1 MIVKFFPHKKGNNPK
16 ASIDYLLKKQEG
28 LVRTLSGDPRL
39 SQKIAERLIFK
50 NKYTVG
56 CLSFEEAN
64 IPEDQKFEMMAEF
77 ERMIFQGLDEDQYNI
92 SWIEHTDKGRLE
104 LNFFIPNVEL
114 TTGKRFHTY
123 YDKADR
129 KLVDSFKKLMNKKY
143 NLTDPDALEKR
154 QATVVRRDLP
164 KGKKE
169 IQKFLNDHLVEA
181 IAKGLVKNRSDILK
195 RLEELGLE
203 IARSGKDYISIKSDG
218 QNIRLK
224 GAIYDQSFTAT
235 GTSQTLAAAGRE
247 RVEATQ
253 GEIERE
259 YDALSRKRNDWNK
272 KRYGKV
278 ERGNEFGNVKGI
290 QQPDY
295 SFNKKLPT
303 DDNTNSSSRDNVLC
317 SSSALSFQNIWLKL
331 KQLEQI
337 FEQIQSCFRSNLK
350 AAQIRKEAET
360 EANRQEALQNKR
372 REELQRLAEIKRVE
386 EARARQEREYQK
398 EEEMLKVKKKP
409 LLERLKDIK
418 KNNVKSTPE
427 HEIDDDDD
435 ELDWDNGPFI

>member
-39 SQKIAERLIFK
+39 SQKIAEGLSFK

-64 IPEDQKFEMMAEF
+64 IPENQKFEMMAEF

-114 TTGKRFHTY
+114 TTGKRFYTY

-129 KLVDSFKKLMNKKY
+129 KLVDSFKRLMNGKY
-143 NLTDPDALEKR
+143 NLTNPDAPEKR
-154 QATVVRRDLP
+154 QAAVLRHDLP

-169 IQKFLNDHLVEA
+169 IQKFLNDHLMDAVENG
-181 IAKGLVKNRSDILK
+181 IVKNRNDILK
-195 RLEELGLE
+195 RLEGLGLE

-235 GTSQTLAAAGRE
+235 GTSQTVAAAGRE

-253 GEIERE
+253 GDIERE
-259 YDALSRKRNDWNK
+259 YDAFSRKRNDWNQ
-272 KRYGKV
+272 KRYGKA
-278 ERGNEFGNVKGI
+278 ERSNEFGNVKGI

-295 SFNKKLPT
+295 SSNQKLPA
-303 DDNTNSSSRDNVLC
+303 DEDSNGSSRDNVLC

-350 AAQIRKEAET
+350 AVQIRKEAEA
-360 EANRQEALQNKR
+360 EAKRQEELENKR
-372 REELQRLAEIKRVE
+372 REELQRLAEIKRIE
-386 EARARQEREYQK
+386 EARARQEKEYQK
-398 EEEMLKVKKKP
+398 EEILKEKKKP

-418 KNNVKSTPE
+418 KNNVQPTPE
-427 HEIDDDDD
+427 PEIDDDDD
-435 ELDWDNGPFI
+435 DLYWDNGPSM

>member
-1 MIVKFFPHKKGNNPK
+1 MIVKFFPHKKFYNAR

-28 LVRTLSGDPRL
+28 SVRTLSGDPRL
-39 SQKIAERLIFK
+39 SQQIAEGLSFK

-64 IPEDQKFEMMAEF
+64 IPENQKFEIMAEF

-129 KLVDSFKKLMNKKY
+129 KLVDSFKRLMNGKY
-143 NLTDPDALEKR
+143 NLTNPDAPEKR
-154 QATVVRRDLP
+154 QATVLRQDLP

-169 IQKFLNDHLVEA
+169 IQKFLNDHLMDAVGNG
-181 IAKGLVKNRSDILK
+181 IVKNRNDILK
-195 RLEELGLE
+195 RLEGLGLE

-235 GTSQTLAAAGRE
+235 GTSQTVATTGRE

-253 GEIERE
+253 GDIERE
-259 YDALSRKRNDWNK
+259 YDALSRKRNDWNQ
-272 KRYGKV
+272 KRYGKA
-278 ERGNEFGNVKGI
+278 ERSNELGNVKGI

-295 SFNKKLPT
+295 SSNQKLPA
-303 DDNTNSSSRDNVLC
+303 DEDSNGSSRDNVLC

-350 AAQIRKEAET
+350 VSQIKKEAEA
-360 EANRQEALQNKR
+360 EAKRQEEIENKR
-372 REELQRLAEIKRVE
+372 REELQRLAEIKRIE
-386 EARARQEREYQK
+386 EVRVRQERESLK
-398 EEEMLKVKKKP
+398 EEILKEKKKP
-409 LLERLKDIK
+409 LMEQLKNIK
-418 KNNVKSTPE
+418 KNNVKPTPE
-427 HEIDDDDD
+427 PEVEIDDD
-435 ELDWDNGPFI
+435 ELDWDNGPSM